1 MVIDSIHMLE
11 ATRKAGRRRGEEP
24 EVWGKEKIKTWRKR
38 WRRQRRKKKRVGAGP
53 QSDTCVCHAHGNE
66 DPLSHPEVSQ
76 GHVPSGPRLIFSH
89 LCKL

>member
-53 QSDTCVCHAHGNE
+53 HSDTCVCHAPGNK
-66 DPLSHPEVSQ
+66 DPLSHP
-76 GHVPSGPRLIFSH
+76 R
-89 LCKL
+89 